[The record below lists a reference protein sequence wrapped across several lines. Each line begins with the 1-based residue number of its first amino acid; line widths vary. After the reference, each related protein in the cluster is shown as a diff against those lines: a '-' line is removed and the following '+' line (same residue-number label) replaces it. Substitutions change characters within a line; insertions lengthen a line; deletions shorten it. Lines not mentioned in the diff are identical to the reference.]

1 MIPGGKILGPTPNL
15 VNPSTVVAEKVAN
28 IASPASASSIW
39 DKLGAKSGTSTTAP
53 KLSGGMTAL
62 SPGTYGTSKLQH
74 LSTQLADNERY
85 KNPLPHLAGRP
96 KQGIATAMQEVAGGI
111 GAGAHKGNT
120 VFVDDKNWPVTLKE
134 IIGSRMLTQEQLKKA
149 SIDNVKKMFSVGL
162 NSGRHQGSA
171 SVGTKEE
178 NEELYY
184 MFQRM
189 MLEGF
194 VRGVDISDEIEK
206 RGGLNIAIR
215 DVSFNKNAKNN
226 IGLHSTGPTGSS
238 INFNSRHWRKMSE
251 MEKYTLFMHEV
262 GHGLLRRPE
271 LGAEQKY
278 DIMGDGPYGV
288 AKRLMSSK
296 ETYNAILND
305 HFGSANNKGT
315 IAMAASL
322 KNGPKISEFDPSW
335 FPQLSGEQVKID
347 GGNYNPGTSTQPGK
361 DYSED
366 FKNMDTRFD
375 AISKMLE
382 VQNAQ
387 MAQQAQMMEQQQE
400 MMQIQSVDTTMDP
413 SSVGQAQL
421 TAPQIAGG
429 GGGIM
434 GGAMGGPID
443 TTGFAQQLQS
453 LGSGG
458 GSGMGGNLLASG

>member
-15 VNPSTVVAEKVAN
+15 VNQSTVVAEKVAN
-28 IASPASASSIW
+28 IASPASSVSIW
-39 DKLGAKSGTSTTAP
+39 DKLGAKSGTTTSAP
-53 KLSGGMTAL
+53 RMSGGMTAM

-85 KNPLPHLAGRP
+85 KNPLPNLAGKP
-96 KQGIATAMQEVAGGI
+96 KQGIASAMQEVSGGI

-189 MLEGF
+189 MIEGF

-215 DVSFNKNAKNN
+215 EVSFNKNAKNN

-238 INFNSRHWRKMSE
+238 INFNARHWRKMSE

-271 LGAEQKY
+271 LGAEHKY

-322 KNGPKISEFDPSW
+322 KNGPKTAEFDPSW

-347 GGNYNPGTSTQPGK
+347 GGNYNPGTATEPGSK

-366 FKNMDTRFD
+366 FKNLETRFD
-375 AISKMLE
+375 SISKMLE
-382 VQNAQ
+382 VQNNQ
-387 MAQQAQMMEQQQE
+387 MEMQAQMMQQQQE
-400 MMQIQSVDTTMDP
+400 MMQIQSVDTSIDEGG
-413 SSVGQAQL
+413 VGQVQL
-421 TAPQIAGG
+421 SAPSISAGVAASGAAMMSG
-429 GGGIM
+429 GEGTN
-434 GGAMGGPID
+434 A
-443 TTGFAQQLQS
+443 FAAQLQS
-453 LGSGG
+453 LGSGNGQG
-458 GSGMGGNLLASG
+458 GGLLSGG